1 MTEITGENGC
11 DRLYDIPEL
20 DGLSDENKERFIIQ
34 ILDYMRHKLCI
45 YSDDRTE
52 EAAKDIEKQVREN
65 LKSPWTLDDNDRITA
80 SHALCFVKPQNKR
93 KAFGK
98 EVAGYRSKLAFFV
111 RDFLN
116 INGGTA
122 TTVIQK
128 IMFPICNL
136 YLLHWVITFKKMTE
150 LTNYFIQ
157 AFYGKKVMK
166 KM

>member
-1 MTEITGENGC
+1 MIWSGNWQVNMPNLEECALLKINYEYLHDEITGENGC

-80 SHALCFVKPQNKR
+80 SHAFMLCK
-93 KAFGK
+93 
-98 EVAGYRSKLAFFV
+98 
-111 RDFLN
+111 
-116 INGGTA
+116 
-122 TTVIQK
+122 TT
-128 IMFPICNL
+128 
-136 YLLHWVITFKKMTE
+136 E
-150 LTNYFIQ
+150 
-157 AFYGKKVMK
+157 
-166 KM
+166 